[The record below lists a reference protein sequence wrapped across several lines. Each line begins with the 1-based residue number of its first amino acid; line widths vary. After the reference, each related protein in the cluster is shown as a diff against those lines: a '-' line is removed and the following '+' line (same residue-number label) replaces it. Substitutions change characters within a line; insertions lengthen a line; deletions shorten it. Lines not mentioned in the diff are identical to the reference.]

1 MVTSGEHENFLYTIH
16 SSTIITRIQV
26 FLHLETRYIGAKI
39 SHNLEESQK
48 NIKKAANCEKA
59 IDKPKDLL

>member
-1 MVTSGEHENFLYTIH
+1 
-16 SSTIITRIQV
+16 V
-26 FLHLETRYIGAKI
+26 FLRLETRYIGAKI